1 MTKSFLLEVGTEEIP
16 ARFMAPVLEQLREAA
31 GAALRASRL
40 QHGAINTLGTPRRLV
55 LLVADL
61 AEQQLAVTEKKKGPS
76 KKAAYNS
83 EGRPT
88 PAALGFARG
97 QGIDVNKLYTEA
109 VDGVEYVFAEL
120 HEKGLATA
128 EILPAICVDLLKAL
142 AFPKPMFWYSREI
155 RFARPI
161 RWLAAL
167 HGSDLVNFEFA
178 GLCTDRLTRGHRF
191 LSPQSVA
198 LANADDY
205 LPVMAAG
212 KVIVDPEE
220 RRKMITEQVKTEAA
234 RLGGRSTLD
243 SELLEEVVHL
253 VEHPRAVAGDF
264 SHDFLE
270 IPPEALITV
279 MRAHQRYFP
288 VFSDKGELLPH
299 FIAVSNGTS
308 EEFTGNVRT
317 GNERVLR
324 ARLADARFFFEE
336 DRKIPLAT
344 HAEALDNI
352 LFMEQLGSM
361 REKSMRLSRITE
373 AISRELGLS
382 AQLTATAVRAAQLCK
397 ADLVTHMVYEFPE
410 LQGTMGGHY
419 ARLSGEESGVAVAV
433 SEHYAPR
440 FAGDSPPATLPGAAV
455 SLADKLD
462 TLVSCFGLGLIP
474 SGSQDPYA
482 LRRSALGIVGILKKH
497 NMTISLSRLVGF
509 ALAELSGMVLR
520 QEGEVLHDVHDFLL
534 QRARYLLAGDGLRYD
549 VVDAVF
555 GSTADDMPGLSARAR
570 VLQDKLDT
578 PELTEL
584 LLPFTR
590 AANLT
595 RNIAPISPQP
605 ALFANDAER
614 KLYNDVLLAL
624 KKIKEA
630 APAGDYMAVFAALAA
645 LGRPIDDFFTEVM
658 VMVDDERIRNNRL
671 ALLLQVKNT
680 FLSLGDL
687 SKIVQ
692 EKNNP
697 AGKLRDI

>member
-31 GAALRASRL
+31 EAALRASRL
-40 QHGAINTLGTPRRLV
+40 QHGAVNTLGTPRRLV
-55 LLVADL
+55 LLVVDL
-61 AEQQLAVTEKKKGPS
+61 AEQQLAVTEKKKGPA
-76 KKAAYNS
+76 KKAAYDS

-97 QGIDVNKLYTEA
+97 QGIGANELYTEA
-109 VDGVEYVFAEL
+109 VDGVEYVFAER
-120 HEKGLATA
+120 HEKGLPAS
-128 EILPAICVDLLKAL
+128 EVLPAICVELIKTL

-161 RWLAAL
+161 RWLTAL
-167 HGSDLVNFEFA
+167 HGSEVVNFEFA
-178 GLCTDRLTRGHRF
+178 GLSADRLTRGHRF

-198 LANADDY
+198 LPDAEDY
-205 LPVMAAG
+205 LPAMTAG

-220 RRKMITEQVKTEAA
+220 RRNMITEQVNNEAA
-234 RLGGRSTLD
+234 RLGGRSTLGR
-243 SELLEEVVHL
+243 ELLEEVVHL
-253 VEHPRAVAGDF
+253 VEYPRAVAGDF
-264 SHDFLE
+264 NHDFLE

-288 VFSDKGELLPH
+288 VFSDKAELLPH

-308 EEFTGNVRT
+308 EEFTGNVRA

-361 REKSMRLSRITE
+361 REKSMRLARITE

-382 AQLTATAVRAAQLCK
+382 AQLSATAVRAAQLCK

-419 ARLSGEESGVAVAV
+419 ARLSGEDSGVAAAV
-433 SEHYAPR
+433 SEHYSPR
-440 FAGDSPPATLPGAAV
+440 FAGDSPPATLPGAVV

-482 LRRSALGIVGILKKH
+482 LRRSALGIASILKAH
-497 NMTISLSRLVGF
+497 NLTISLSCLVGI
-509 ALAELSGMVLR
+509 ALAEVAAMVPR
-520 QEGEVLHDVHDFLL
+520 QEDEVLHDVHDFLL
-534 QRARYLLAGDGLRYD
+534 QRARYLLAGEDLRYD

-555 GSTADDMPGLSARAR
+555 GSSAEDLPGLSARAR

-590 AANLT
+590 AANLAK
-595 RNIAPISPQP
+595 NIAPILPQP
-605 ALFANDAER
+605 ALFSNDAER
-614 KLYNDVLLAL
+614 NLHNDVCRAL
-624 KKIKEA
+624 EKIEDA
-630 APAGDYMAVFAALAA
+630 APAGDYMAVFTALAS
-645 LGRPIDDFFTEVM
+645 LGRPIDAFFTEVM
-658 VMVDDERIRNNRL
+658 VMVDDEKIRNNRL
-671 ALLLQVKNT
+671 ALLSQVKNA

-692 EKNNP
+692 EK
-697 AGKLRDI
+697 K